1 MEDIRI
7 VHNEGANRYEL
18 QVRGEVASLAAYR
31 REGSTLV
38 FDHTETLPA
47 YGGRGFARK
56 LVTEALEDVR
66 RNGLQIVPRCWFVA
80 DIVESDPSYTDLL
93 AS

>member
-1 MEDIRI
+1 MEDIRV
-7 VHNEGANRYEL
+7 VHNEGADRYEL
-18 QVRGEVASLAAYR
+18 HVRGEIASLATYR

-38 FDHTETLPA
+38 FDHTETLPE

-66 RNGLQIVPRCWFVA
+66 RNGERVVPRCWFVA
-80 DIVESDPSYTDLL
+80 DVMRSEPSYAELL

>member
-7 VHNEGANRYEL
+7 VHNESADRYEL
-18 QVRGEVASLAAYR
+18 HVRGEVASIAAYR
-31 REGSTLV
+31 KQGSTLV
-38 FDHTETLPA
+38 FDHTETVPE

-66 RNGLQIVPRCWFVA
+66 SKGQLIVPRCWFVA